1 MTTTDPTPLRR
12 NPRPADALARLETWL
27 ARQEQAG
34 ASHVPIV
41 EVRRRAG
48 LRTLPVRVAS

>member
-1 MTTTDPTPLRR
+1 MTNPTPLRR
-12 NPRPADALARLETWL
+12 NRPADALARLEAWL
-27 ARQEQAG
+27 AAQAAAG

-48 LRTLPVRVAS
+48 LRTRPVRVAS